1 MWWWLLGVSSCVL
14 LVVVVVFFLIT
25 GRRYK
30 VFSEKCLRPPGPLV
44 TDSRQRDDRLKRGF
58 RVGRVPPA
66 LDAVVIGSGVGG
78 LTAAAVLSKAGK
90 RVLVLEQHDQAG
102 GCTHTFQNKGFEFD
116 VGIHYLGQL
125 HEGSLLRV
133 ALDQITEGQLQF
145 TKLEQHFD
153 TLILGQNDQ
162 RREYHIHSGK
172 TEMAESLKKQFPG
185 EEEAIDEFMRLMKL
199 ASRRTP
205 LIATLKIIPYW
216 LANFLVRTGLLD
228 RISSVFSLATTSH
241 SEMMSRLTQN
251 KDLQALSAYLF
262 YGVPPKDSSFLINA
276 LLLQHYKRGAYYP
289 RGGAS
294 EFAFHIINV
303 IEKAGGAVLVRA
315 PVQRVLLNRQNK
327 AYGEKRLA
335 SRRTPLIATLKI
347 IPYWLANFLVRTGLL
362 DRISSVF
369 SLATTSHSEMMS
381 RLTQN
386 KDLQALSAVVR
397 TTHGGGA
404 SEFAFHIINVIEK
417 AGGAVLVRAPVQR
430 VLLNRQNKAY
440 GVTVLKGQEEIE
452 VHAPVVIS
460 NAGIFN
466 TFEKFLPQ
474 PIQEKP
480 EIQSLLGLVRHG
492 MGSFLVF
499 VGLDGTKE
507 ELGIVSTNFW
517 MYKDNDLDSLME
529 KYSSLSREQV
539 LGNIP
544 MMFITFPSAKDPTA
558 KFRHPGKSCMT
569 LLTMARYEW
578 FEEWEGTKLG
588 KRGQDYLD
596 MKNSMSQEMLEW
608 ALKIFPQLRDKVVMV
623 DAATPLTNV
632 HYLGAPRGEMYG
644 AEHNLERFS
653 PDTVARTRPQT
664 PIDGLY
670 LTGQDVFCNGMAGAL
685 HGGLL
690 CASAVLNQ
698 ILYIDLLALKNRIKN
713 KQKNQKK
720 NW

>member
-1 MWWWLLGVSSCVL
+1 MWWWLLGVLSCGL
-14 LVVVVVFFLIT
+14 LVVVVIFFLTT
-25 GRRYK
+25 GQRYK

-78 LTAAAVLSKAGK
+78 LTVAALLSKAGK
-90 RVLVLEQHDQAG
+90 RVVVLEQHDQAG

-125 HEGSLLRV
+125 HENSLLRV

-145 TKLEQHFD
+145 TRLEQHFD
-153 TLILGQNDQ
+153 TLVLGQLDQ
-162 RREYHIHSGK
+162 RREYHIHAGK
-172 TEMAESLKKQFPG
+172 TEMAASLKKQFPG

-205 LIATLKIIPYW
+205 LIAILKMIPYW
-216 LANFLVRTGLLD
+216 LVNFLVQTGLLD
-228 RISSVFSLATTSH
+228 RISSVFRLAATNH
-241 SEMMSRLTQN
+241 SEIMSSLTQN
-251 KDLQALSAYLF
+251 KDLQALSSYLF
-262 YGVPPKDSSFLINA
+262 YGVPPKESSFLINA
-276 LLLQHYKRGAYYP
+276 LLLHHYKRGAYYP
-289 RGGAS
+289 RGGSS
-294 EFAFHIINV
+294 EFAFHIIPV
-303 IEKAGGAVLVRA
+303 IQQAGGAVLVRA
-315 PVQRVLLNRQNK
+315 PVQRILLNQQGK
-327 AYGEKRLA
+327 AC
-335 SRRTPLIATLKI
+335 
-347 IPYWLANFLVRTGLL
+347 
-362 DRISSVF
+362 
-369 SLATTSHSEMMS
+369 
-381 RLTQN
+381 
-386 KDLQALSAVVR
+386 
-397 TTHGGGA
+397 
-404 SEFAFHIINVIEK
+404 
-417 AGGAVLVRAPVQR
+417 
-430 VLLNRQNKAY
+430 

-466 TFEKFLPQ
+466 TFQKFLPQ
-474 PIQEKP
+474 HVQENQ
-480 EIQSLLGLVRHG
+480 EIRSLLRMVRHG

-529 KYSSLSREQV
+529 RYSSLSREQV

-558 KFRHPGKSCMT
+558 TIRYPGKSCMT

-578 FEEWEGTKLG
+578 FEEWERTKLG

-596 MKNSMSQEMLEW
+596 LKNSIAQELLDW
-608 ALKIFPQLRDKVVMV
+608 ALTIFPQLRDKVVMV

-632 HYLGAPRGEMYG
+632 HYLGASRGEMYG
-644 AEHNLERFS
+644 AEHNLERFT
-653 PDTVARTRPQT
+653 PETVARTRPQT
-664 PIDGLY
+664 PINGLY

-698 ILYIDLLALKNRIKN
+698 ILYIDLLALKTRLKH
-713 KQKNQKK
+713 KQTSHN
-720 NW
+720 